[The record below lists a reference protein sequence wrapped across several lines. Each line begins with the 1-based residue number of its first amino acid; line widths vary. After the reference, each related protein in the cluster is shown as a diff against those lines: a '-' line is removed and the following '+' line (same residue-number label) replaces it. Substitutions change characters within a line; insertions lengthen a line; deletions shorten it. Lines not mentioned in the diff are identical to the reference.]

1 MTASPLRLLLLV
13 GLAACTSVTEVGS
26 FDPAVGTPDGSAPTG
41 DGGPGSAPPAGDG
54 GSDAP
59 MTPGTPIPPGSS
71 LLRII
76 TASWDVQ
83 ELDVC
88 LVNAQRTVGPLFG
101 NIGDSTGTGFLANM
115 GYFTV
120 PSGDYDLHAVGAGLP
135 CSQKPLFAPTP
146 VKIVAGERATALVHG
161 SLVLSQGK
169 RAPTITLLHDD
180 ITPPPS
186 TQSKIRF
193 LHAAAELDGPLD
205 LEWRLPSG
213 SQTYTVALTDAPYG
227 GFAKGS
233 PFGALS
239 PDGYVQTTL
248 STSFSRAYRFRSEG
262 VTLLRPNNTFRAVLN
277 DVEMPM
283 STGGTSFTVIVVGTR
298 QLSGSSVPETIVTPA
313 AFAICVDDDRRA
325 GTNKENSCTIG
336 FEPR

>member
-1 MTASPLRLLLLV
+1 MAASPVRLLLL
-13 GLAACTSVTEVGS
+13 LCLTACTSVTEVGS
-26 FDPAVGTPDGSAPTG
+26 FDPAAGPPGSSPSAN
-41 DGGPGSAPPAGDG
+41 DGGPGGPPPSAEGGADGPAPP
-54 GSDAP
+54 GS
-59 MTPGTPIPPGSS
+59 PIPPGSS

-83 ELDVC
+83 ALDVC
-88 LVNAQRTVGPLFG
+88 LVNAERTVGPLFG
-101 NIGDSTGTGFLANM
+101 SIGDSSGTGFLANM

-120 PSGDYDLHAVGAGLP
+120 PSGDYDLHAVGTGLP
-135 CSQKPLFAPTP
+135 CSQAPLFPATP

-161 SLVLSQGK
+161 SLALSQGK
-169 RAPTITLLHDD
+169 RAPKVSMLRDD

-193 LHAAAELDGPLD
+193 VHAAAELDGPLD

-227 GFAKGS
+227 GVAKGS
-233 PFGALS
+233 PLGALS
-239 PDGYVQTTL
+239 ADGYLQTTL

-277 DVEMPM
+277 DVLMPM
-283 STGGTSFTVIVVGTR
+283 NTKGTSFTVIVVGTR

-325 GTNKENSCTIG
+325 ATNQENSCTIG
-336 FEPR
+336 LEPR